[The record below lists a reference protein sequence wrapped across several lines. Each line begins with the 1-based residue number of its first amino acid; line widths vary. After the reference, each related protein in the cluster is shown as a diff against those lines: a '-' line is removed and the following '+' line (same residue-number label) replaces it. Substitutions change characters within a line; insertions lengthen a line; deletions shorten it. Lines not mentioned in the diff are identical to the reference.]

1 MLLRESLR
9 FSRFGTRNRPDVLIR
24 ADPNDPDIYERSGTA
39 DCSGQKANP
48 PIDKYR
54 SRGRQMPENSYLRDG
69 ICIRDMEKHMT
80 IRPLRDSETALLEEF
95 LYEAI
100 YRPNP
105 SHPLS
110 REVLRQPSLR
120 IYIEGFGTRPDDRC
134 LVAEVDG
141 RVVGAAWCRC
151 MRAFGHVDDAIPE
164 LAVSL
169 LPAWRGCGI
178 GTRLIQTLLHRLS
191 EEGYPAI
198 SLSVQR
204 ENPAVRL
211 YKRLGFRICRQT
223 DEEYLMRCDLHK

>member
-1 MLLRESLR
+1 
-9 FSRFGTRNRPDVLIR
+9 
-24 ADPNDPDIYERSGTA
+24 
-39 DCSGQKANP
+39 
-48 PIDKYR
+48 
-54 SRGRQMPENSYLRDG
+54 MPENSYLRDG

-80 IRPLRDSETALLEEF
+80 IRPLRDSETAMLEEF

-100 YRPNP
+100 YRPDP
-105 SHPLS
+105 SQPLS
-110 REVLRQPSLR
+110 REVLRHPSLR

-151 MRAFGHVDDAIPE
+151 MRAFGHVNDAIPE

-169 LPAWRGCGI
+169 LPAWRGRGI
-178 GTRLIQTLLHRLS
+178 GTRLIQALLHRLS

-211 YKRLGFRICRQT
+211 YERLGFRICRQT
-223 DEEYLMRCDLHK
+223 DEEYLMCCDLHK